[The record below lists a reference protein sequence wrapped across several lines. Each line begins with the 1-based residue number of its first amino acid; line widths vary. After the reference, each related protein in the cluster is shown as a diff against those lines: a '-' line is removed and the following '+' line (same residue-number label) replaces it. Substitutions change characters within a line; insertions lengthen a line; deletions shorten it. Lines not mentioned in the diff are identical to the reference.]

1 MIGKIKN
8 TIGKKILE
16 IYKRK
21 KQKSFDSSLNH
32 SLNTARSML
41 KKSRYCILI
50 TNNDKQ
56 WPSARMVQPIVDFDT
71 FTIWLG
77 TNPFLRKIKEI
88 EKNSSV
94 TLAFYSDKEHANLI
108 IYGKA
113 SIVREVQERKK
124 HWIGSWLLFFP
135 GGPGGDD
142 FVSIRVEPLEMELM
156 NFKKSIVPEPFGL
169 KPVKIIR
176 DAENWQIQ

>member
-1 MIGKIKN
+1 MIKKFKSA
-8 TIGKKILE
+8 IGKKLLG
-16 IYKRK
+16 IYKQH

-32 SLNTARSML
+32 CLNTARSML

-88 EKNSSV
+88 EKNPNV

-113 SIVREVQERKK
+113 SIVRKVQERRK
-124 HWIGSWLLFFP
+124 HWIGAWLLFFP

-169 KPVKIIR
+169 KPVKIIK
-176 DAENWQIQ
+176 DAEYWQIQ